1 MARRVRHTE
10 LDSREARGKLKARG
24 KPYWRSLGRG
34 LHIGYRKS
42 KGGGVWVVRRY
53 LGAGGYKVQSI
64 GVADDTL
71 DADGANVLDFWQAQD
86 LARET
91 RTPQRGA
98 YTVKDAVRDYLESI
112 SERPSYPDVKFVFR
126 AHVPPDLATTPIA
139 DLTADQ
145 LSKWHRALAS
155 KPPRNGVKHS
165 DPDASR
171 KRKATGNRTRAWLF
185 AALNHA
191 VEAGKVD
198 CAPVWKQVKPFANAD
213 VPRTRYLTLAECV
226 RLLEACDPEFRILV
240 RAALETGARYQEIAR
255 LRVADFDPSGGTLHI
270 RTSKS
275 GRSRH
280 IILTD
285 EAAAFF
291 ARLAA
296 DKQPTD
302 ILLGRVWRPGQ
313 QRRPWRRAC
322 AQAGIEDATFHATR
336 HTWASLASMNG
347 MPLTIVARNLGHVDT
362 KMVEKCYSHL
372 SPSYVVESIRNHAP
386 RFEVSR

>member
-198 CAPVWKQVKPFANAD
+198 CAPVWK
-213 VPRTRYLTLAECV
+213 
-226 RLLEACDPEFRILV
+226 
-240 RAALETGARYQEIAR
+240 
-255 LRVADFDPSGGTLHI
+255 RV
-270 RTSKS
+270 
-275 GRSRH
+275 
-280 IILTD
+280 
-285 EAAAFF
+285 
-291 ARLAA
+291 
-296 DKQPTD
+296 
-302 ILLGRVWRPGQ
+302 
-313 QRRPWRRAC
+313 
-322 AQAGIEDATFHATR
+322 
-336 HTWASLASMNG
+336 
-347 MPLTIVARNLGHVDT
+347 
-362 KMVEKCYSHL
+362 
-372 SPSYVVESIRNHAP
+372 
-386 RFEVSR
+386 